1 MRISGPEPI
10 LREKR
15 EGEEN
20 TSDFDDND
28 SNPRNVGG
36 HGSRNSDEEPN
47 NSSDLKVAVNTI
59 VPRSPFFLFLYLK
72 TQTVT
77 HIRKNAVEYLRQW
90 NGAICVI
97 YNLCQRQ
104 NIR

>member
-1 MRISGPEPI
+1 MSSHGYEHRDPGLHSLSFCTPENLALRDGSGSTLSVPYMV
-10 LREKR
+10 LSTQ
-15 EGEEN
+15 GN
-20 TSDFDDND
+20 YSL
-28 SNPRNVGG
+28 
-36 HGSRNSDEEPN
+36 
-47 NSSDLKVAVNTI
+47 LKVAVNTI

-97 YNLCQRQ
+97 YNMCQRQ
-104 NIR
+104 KIR

>member
-1 MRISGPEPI
+1 MRAEKDDELSSAMPEVSPVV
-10 LREKR
+10 
-15 EGEEN
+15 
-20 TSDFDDND
+20 F
-28 SNPRNVGG
+28 
-36 HGSRNSDEEPN
+36 
-47 NSSDLKVAVNTI
+47 KVAVNTI

-104 NIR
+104 KIR

>member
-1 MRISGPEPI
+1 M
-10 LREKR
+10 
-15 EGEEN
+15 
-20 TSDFDDND
+20 DNRVPVD
-28 SNPRNVGG
+28 AIWVLLLCWKLSMPRQ
-36 HGSRNSDEEPN
+36 RNEDVI
-47 NSSDLKVAVNTI
+47 LKVAVNTI

-104 NIR
+104 KIR